1 MLVENQ
7 ERLVVDGGG
16 IDEGQRNEVKYRRIE
31 ELFVGNTMVIVCR
44 KVYLL
49 FFL

>member
-1 MLVENQ
+1 MK
-7 ERLVVDGGG
+7 
-16 IDEGQRNEVKYRRIE
+16 GQRNKVKYRRIE
-31 ELFVGNTMVIVCR
+31 ELFAENTMVIACR